1 MTIEQL
7 AEKNPCVRFV
17 IDNYD
22 MLCRAHHGKVVMV
35 LNSAIDGIYP
45 DAFVAKTFDTLEDAM
60 IYINAIDI
68 KDVPYVL
75 KECNGG
81 DPKNRLV
88 YSNACIEV

>member
-22 MLCRAHHGKVVMV
+22 MLCRAHTGKVVMV
-35 LNSAIDGIYP
+35 LDSTIDGIYP

-60 IYINAIDI
+60 IYVDAIDM
-68 KDVPYVL
+68 KDVPYAL
-75 KECNGG
+75 KECIGG
-81 DPKNRLV
+81 DPKNRLA
-88 YSNACIEV
+88 YSNACKEV